1 MRTRLALTVV
11 VSALPFTMVSAQSR
25 FTSPPP
31 AQTQQNPRQMRWA
44 DMDRNGDG
52 VITRAE
58 WQGSAQAFQNAD
70 WDSDGILSGNEVNP
84 NVVRNTR
91 RPVEAQAQQQMRW
104 ANLDRNADG
113 VITRAEWRGTAQ
125 AFQNAD
131 WNRDGILS
139 GDEVWPTAARS
150 NRRVDTAAQQRDARF
165 QTLDQDRDG
174 QLARWEWPDSWQ
186 SFTALDQ
193 NGDDVLTRQEVV
205 GSTIGATD
213 NVVAGNSGQAIRR
226 RVGTSGD
233 IVRVDPKERWTD
245 TGLDVLA
252 GDRLYFDAEGTLQ
265 LSEGGP
271 DNATPA
277 GSTSGRTAPNAPLPR
292 ATAGALIGRIG
303 NSAPLLIGTQRTIAR
318 APVSGRLYLGVN
330 DDHLPDNS
338 GEYRVSVTIEGR

>member
-1 MRTRLALTVV
+1 MRTRLAFAVV

-31 AQTQQNPRQMRWA
+31 AQTQQNP
-44 DMDRNGDG
+44 
-52 VITRAE
+52 
-58 WQGSAQAFQNAD
+58 
-70 WDSDGILSGNEVNP
+70 
-84 NVVRNTR
+84 
-91 RPVEAQAQQQMRW
+91 QQMRW
-104 ANLDRNADG
+104 ANMDRNGDG

-150 NRRVDTAAQQRDARF
+150 NRRVDAAAQQRDARF

-213 NVVAGNSGQAIRR
+213 NIVAGNSGQAIRR

-233 IVRVDPKERWTD
+233 IVVVDPKQRWTD
-245 TGLDVLA
+245 TGLDVIA

-271 DNATPA
+271 DTATPGGA
-277 GSTSGRTAPNAPLPR
+277 TSGRRAPSAPLPR
-292 ATAGALIGRIG
+292 ATAGMLIARIG
-303 NSAPLLIGTQRTIAR
+303 SSAPLLIGNQRLIAR

-330 DDHLPDNS
+330 DDHLADNS